1 MMSAIL
7 NYFASEIWEDDSTL
21 ALSRI
26 LLRYDECNLRPF
38 NVSLQSRRSYEEIGT
53 VNSLHKPF
61 SLLFSR
67 FCAIQRCHCT
77 LTKLIEHS

>member
-7 NYFASEIWEDDSTL
+7 NYFASEIWEDDTTL

-38 NVSLQSRRSYEEIGT
+38 DVGLPSRRSYEKIGGCKQST
-53 VNSLHKPF
+53 QAIFFIIFDVSRDPKVSLYVNNIK
-61 SLLFSR
+61 
-67 FCAIQRCHCT
+67 
-77 LTKLIEHS
+77 